1 MVKGKIIKGIAGFYY
16 VQTDDK
22 IYECKA
28 RGKFRKDQ
36 LTPLIGDYVE
46 INTTNYEGSLK
57 SDFLQ
62 GTIEEIL
69 ERKNKL
75 IRPPVANIDQG
86 LIVFSVSYPKLHV
99 DLLDKFLLIME
110 KEKIEAHIILNKID
124 EQNTIDYKQLI
135 KTYSSAGYNILDI
148 SAVQNINLNKIKLLL
163 NNKTSFFAGPSGVG
177 KSTILNQVQ
186 KNLVLETGVMSEKI
200 KRGKHT
206 TRHVELMPL
215 IEGGYVVDTPG
226 FTSLQL
232 DDFECDDLKYYFREF
247 NKYEGQCKFT
257 GCNHINEPQCVIKQ
271 LLKDNKISKSRYDSY
286 INYFNQLKNIR
297 KKPPL
302 SQQSKGYRLTKD
314 KIID

>member
-232 DDFECDDLKYYFREF
+232 D
-247 NKYEGQCKFT
+247 
-257 GCNHINEPQCVIKQ
+257 
-271 LLKDNKISKSRYDSY
+271 
-286 INYFNQLKNIR
+286 
-297 KKPPL
+297 
-302 SQQSKGYRLTKD
+302 
-314 KIID
+314 